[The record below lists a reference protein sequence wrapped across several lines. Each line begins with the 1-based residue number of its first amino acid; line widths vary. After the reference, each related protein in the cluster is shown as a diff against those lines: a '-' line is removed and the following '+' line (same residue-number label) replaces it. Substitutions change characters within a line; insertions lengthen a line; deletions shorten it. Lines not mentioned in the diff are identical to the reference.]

1 MGRLNGSLRF
11 PGGVEL
17 RFATPADEAF
27 LIDLFISSRP
37 WLSWVDGEKD
47 FIRALYEQ
55 QYTVM
60 RSGQESVYPEHLDFV
75 IETTGVAVG
84 RLIVDLGYGDW
95 RIAEL
100 HVAVAARG
108 RGIGSSVIRGLQAA
122 AGKCQL
128 PLTLSTPI
136 MGSNGYGIYSRLGFQ
151 VTAVTPPSLQMA
163 WFPASHPQANPS
175 EVAAAS

>member
-1 MGRLNGSLRF
+1 MGRLNGSLHF
-11 PGGVEL
+11 PGGVDV
-17 RFATPADEAF
+17 RFATPADETF

-37 WLSWVDGEKD
+37 WLSWVVGEKD
-47 FIRALYEQ
+47 FIRSLYEQ
-55 QYTVM
+55 QYAFN
-60 RSGQESVYPEHLDFV
+60 RIGQEAVYPEHLDFV

-100 HVAVAARG
+100 QVAVPARG

-122 AGKCQL
+122 AAKCRL

-151 VTAVTPPSLQMA
+151 VTAVTPPSVQMA
-163 WFPASHPQANPS
+163 WFPPGHPQAMPA
-175 EVAAAS
+175 EAAAGS